1 MHLMT
6 SGILL
11 LLLAFPSALL
21 SQSEE
26 GCEVVVTA
34 QNRERV
40 ITGIVHTECSL
51 PHTPPWGNWGVIS
64 DYGLKIDGY
73 QFPRWYLSD
82 GLLQWNSCTDEYT
95 EDHHFN
101 PSGSSRQES
110 TYRVASHGEYRR
122 RYPNHNCPDT
132 SDPDSYDPNESY
144 ELGCSNGALE
154 SRATNYMKLYELDSN
169 DFDDLVTTLEFP
181 ATRVNLS
188 NCNKAGCSPGASSV
202 TMNFRL
208 SPGQDVSGRVV
219 DLRGNGVAGATVRAH
234 YDTSGKPT
242 PRVTFEPDSRTDANG
257 EFLVRNVGIQVPF
270 YIDVLA
276 PGHAPTQSKRF
287 TRVAGATKL
296 EDIVLTKTEAVVV
309 VTVRDKIGAAVRGAT
324 VTLFADPANYPQKA
338 RGSWLLPRGFRQSAR
353 TSPMGNARFSGVH
366 PGRVLVKTETTEG
379 TAGTIATVVGGAVFS
394 LTLTVQ

>member
-1 MHLMT
+1 MMPAIEARTVEIAGTLQAVGSQPL
-6 SGILL
+6 SGIITLFHAPPNSISESHEVEGSFRISTNAEGELL
-11 LLLAFPSALL
+11 VHARAKSHV
-21 SQSEE
+21 SEE
-26 GCEVVVTA
+26 RIVA
-34 QNRERV
+34 AAS
-40 ITGIVHTECSL
+40 TGRI
-51 PHTPPWGNWGVIS
+51 
-64 DYGLKIDGY
+64 
-73 QFPRWYLSD
+73 
-82 GLLQWNSCTDEYT
+82 
-95 EDHHFN
+95 
-101 PSGSSRQES
+101 
-110 TYRVASHGEYRR
+110 
-122 RYPNHNCPDT
+122 
-132 SDPDSYDPNESY
+132 
-144 ELGCSNGALE
+144 
-154 SRATNYMKLYELDSN
+154 M
-169 DFDDLVTTLEFP
+169 
-181 ATRVNLS
+181 
-188 NCNKAGCSPGASSV
+188 
-202 TMNFRL
+202 MNFRL

-287 TRVAGATKL
+287 TRAAGATKL

-353 TSPMGNARFSGVH
+353 TSPMGNVRFSGVH
-366 PGRVLVKTETTEG
+366 PGRVLVKTETNEG